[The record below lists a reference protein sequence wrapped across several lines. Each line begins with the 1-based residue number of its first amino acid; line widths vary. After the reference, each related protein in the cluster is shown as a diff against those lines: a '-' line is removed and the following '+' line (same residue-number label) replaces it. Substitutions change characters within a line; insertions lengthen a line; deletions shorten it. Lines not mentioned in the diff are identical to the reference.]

1 MLNDDTQRYGLL
13 KDDALII
20 LCTDF
25 KIGVY
30 IYKSFLHIPD
40 IWERH
45 LAATAH
51 PPPRDSASAYRLAL
65 SCKHESSTTLRMTR
79 GGGGESPPKIVV
91 FAGKI

>member
-30 IYKSFLHIPD
+30 ISKSCLYKQRFWGAGTACSGYKEID
-40 IWERH
+40 
-45 LAATAH
+45 LAIKRRLWDAGTA
-51 PPPRDSASAYRLAL
+51 RSGY
-65 SCKHESSTTLRMTR
+65 E
-79 GGGGESPPKIVV
+79 EKILL
-91 FAGKI
+91 

>member
-1 MLNDDTQRYGLL
+1 MPLAQDDTQRYGLL

-51 PPPRDSASAYRLAL
+51 RPHHSEWSEA
-65 SCKHESSTTLRMTR
+65 ESNCEVAPNEVRWNLGRTGINRKAVMRRS
-79 GGGGESPPKIVV
+79 E
-91 FAGKI
+91 A

>member
-51 PPPRDSASAYRLAL
+51 PPVS
-65 SCKHESSTTLRMTR
+65 
-79 GGGGESPPKIVV
+79 
-91 FAGKI
+91 F